1 MIDQTIAFIGAGNMA
16 HSLIGGLLADDFP
29 ASRIIAADPDDD
41 GRAALSGALGVT
53 CTASNTEAV
62 GHADIVVLAVKP
74 QVLADVMREIGATA
88 RDRETLLISVAAGI
102 RAADIAR
109 WAGGPVAIVR
119 VMPNTPALLGC
130 GASALFATPACSD
143 AQREAAEAILRAV
156 GVTVWL
162 DDEQLLDPV
171 TAVSGSG
178 PAYFFYLM
186 ELIEQHA
193 TRLGLPAESARILT
207 LQTALGAARM
217 AMESDEPVAEL
228 RRRVTS
234 PGGTTEAAL
243 EVLANPAFGRQ
254 VGEALEAACRRA
266 GELAEAF
273 GKE

>member
-29 ASRIIAADPDDD
+29 ATSIIAADLDSDKC
-41 GRAALSGALGVT
+41 ATLTAALGVR
-53 CTASNTEAV
+53 CVAANTEAV
-62 GHADIVVLAVKP
+62 TGAEIVVLAVKP
-74 QVLADVMREIGATA
+74 QVLASVVREIGAA
-88 RDRETLLISVAAGI
+88 VRDQGALLVSVAAGI

-109 WAGGPVAIVR
+109 WAGGSVAIVR

-130 GASALFATPACSD
+130 GASALYATPACSD
-143 AQREAAEAILRAV
+143 SQREAAEAILRAV

-162 DDEQLLDPV
+162 DEEQLLDPV

-217 AMESDEPVAEL
+217 ALESDAPVAEL

-243 EVLANPAFGRQ
+243 KVLANPEFGHQ
-254 VGEALEAACRRA
+254 VGAALEAACQRA